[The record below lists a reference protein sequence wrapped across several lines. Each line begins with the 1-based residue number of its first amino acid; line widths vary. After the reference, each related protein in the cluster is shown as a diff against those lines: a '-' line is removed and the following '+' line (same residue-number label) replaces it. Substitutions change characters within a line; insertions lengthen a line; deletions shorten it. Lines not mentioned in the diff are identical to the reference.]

1 MADDVLM
8 VAVDGGREAAAPW
21 VEAFARR
28 LPDLAVAALGD
39 AVDPARVRY
48 VAAWKHPHGALAALP
63 ALGAVFSLGAG
74 VDHLL
79 ADPGLPADVP
89 VARVVDPDL
98 TNRMSEWVLLQV
110 LGHHR
115 QARRYARQQA
125 EARWDDDA
133 RQPAARAV
141 RVGVMGLGVLGL
153 DAAAKLALV
162 GFDVAGWSRSRRA
175 APGLACYAG
184 ATELD
189 AVFGIRE
196 FHVSR
201 ATRDTIEADVGP
213 DAVEASHPVLM
224 DSHGL
229 TRDRNHGLTIR
240 VDERVPGEPRR
251 QRLRQRE
258 VRKAISAMGEPA
270 TLVDELP
277 APGETR
283 ARSPG
288 RVTDGNPQVPDG
300 WVVKTER
307 IDRRHVVT
315 LGYAALGTTGDR
327 VVGHAIVAED

>member
-189 AVFGIRE
+189 AFLGRTDILVVLLPLTPDTAGLLDARLFGKL
-196 FHVSR
+196 
-201 ATRDTIEADVGP
+201 ARDGRLGG
-213 DAVEASHPVLM
+213 PVLINAGRG
-224 DSHGL
+224 GL
-229 TRDRNHGLTIR
+229 
-240 VDERVPGEPRR
+240 
-251 QRLRQRE
+251 QRE
-258 VRKAISAMGEPA
+258 DDIIACLDDGTLRAA
-270 TLVDELP
+270 TLDVFAREPLERASPLWRHP
-277 APGETR
+277 AVTVTPHNAALSDPEAVADLIAGQILAHR
-283 ARSPG
+283 AG
-288 RVTDGNPQVPDG
+288 RPLD
-300 WVVKTER
+300 
-307 IDRRHVVT
+307 HVV
-315 LGYAALGTTGDR
+315 DR
-327 VVGHAIVAED
+327 GRAY

>member
-8 VAVDGGREAAAPW
+8 VAVDGGPGAAAPW

-63 ALGAVFSLGAG
+63 ALEAVFSLGAG

-79 ADPGLPADVP
+79 ADPGLPAGVP

-110 LGHHR
+110 LSHHR

-125 EARWDDDA
+125 ESRWDDDP

-162 GFDVAGWSRSRRA
+162 GFDVAGWSRSRRD

-184 ATELD
+184 AAELD
-189 AVFGIRE
+189 DFLGRTDILVVLLPLTPDTAGLVDAGLLR
-196 FHVSR
+196 R
-201 ATRDTIEADVGP
+201 LARDGRLGG
-213 DAVEASHPVLM
+213 PVLINAGRG
-224 DSHGL
+224 GL
-229 TRDRNHGLTIR
+229 
-240 VDERVPGEPRR
+240 
-251 QRLRQRE
+251 QRE
-258 VRKAISAMGEPA
+258 DDILACLDDGTLRAA
-270 TLVDELP
+270 TLDVFAREPLDRASPLWRH
-277 APGETR
+277 PGVTVTPHNAALSDPEAVADLIAGQILAHR
-283 ARSPG
+283 AG
-288 RVTDGNPQVPDG
+288 RPLD
-300 WVVKTER
+300 
-307 IDRRHVVT
+307 HVV
-315 LGYAALGTTGDR
+315 DR
-327 VVGHAIVAED
+327 VRAY